1 MCLEAA
7 RSNVGKV
14 KPLWKV
20 LRMAQANGSNFF
32 DLRLRKGVAIGM
44 TGKTIGF
51 EKRRNAGSFRQ
62 GRKLPY
68 VKWLLNGVMGV
79 LLIVSMIPLLWVV
92 RTAFIPKE
100 LALDLTAVSWPV
112 LDNFKRVLAAAP
124 FGKYYGNTLVIVVG
138 VLLVQFV
145 LITLAGYAFARIDF
159 YGSKALFVLFLSQ
172 LMIAPE
178 VLILPN
184 YSMMA
189 KWGLTDTKIG
199 IMLPFFASA
208 MGTLIVRQTIKT
220 IPYELEEAAKVDG
233 AGLFQILWKVYVPLL
248 KPAYISFGMIS
259 ASFQWNNFLWPLV
272 MTDSVEKRP
281 LSLGLAMFAMSYET
295 GMQWSDV
302 SAATVLVCAPLLL
315 LFLVFQ
321 RQFMESFMHSGI
333 K

>member
-1 MCLEAA
+1 MMVQGVRRRRRRHKNPATVIVTILMAA
-7 RSNVGKV
+7 
-14 KPLWKV
+14 L
-20 LRMAQANGSNFF
+20 
-32 DLRLRKGVAIGM
+32 
-44 TGKTIGF
+44 
-51 EKRRNAGSFRQ
+51 
-62 GRKLPY
+62 
-68 VKWLLNGVMGV
+68 
-79 LLIVSMIPLLWVV
+79 LLISLIPLIWVI
-92 RTAFIPKE
+92 RTAFIPQE
-100 LALDLTAVSWPV
+100 LTLDLTALAMPT
-112 LDNFKRVLAAAP
+112 LENFKRVLADAP
-124 FGKYYGNTLVIVVG
+124 FGKYYGNTLFIVIG
-138 VLLVQFV
+138 VLAVQFV

-189 KWGLTDTKIG
+189 RWGLTNTKIG

-220 IPYELEEAAKVDG
+220 IPYELEEAAKADG
-233 AGLFQILWKVYVPLL
+233 ANLFQILWKVYVPLL

-259 ASFQWNNFLWPLV
+259 VSFQWNNFLWPLV

-281 LSLGLAMFAMSYET
+281 LSLGLAMFAMSFET

-302 SAATVLVCAPLLL
+302 SAATVLVCAPLLI
-315 LFLVFQ
+315 LFFLFQ

>member
-1 MCLEAA
+1 MVNTRAMA
-7 RSNVGKV
+7 IQTTRKYRPVPVG
-14 KPLWKV
+14 
-20 LRMAQANGSNFF
+20 Q
-32 DLRLRKGVAIGM
+32 
-44 TGKTIGF
+44 
-51 EKRRNAGSFRQ
+51 
-62 GRKLPY
+62 
-68 VKWLLNGVMGV
+68 
-79 LLIVSMIPLLWVV
+79 LLINGIMLLFLAVSMIPLIWVI
-92 RTAFIPKE
+92 RTAFIPKD
-100 LALDLTAVSWPV
+100 LALDLTALALPT

-124 FGKYYGNTLVIVVG
+124 FGKYYGNTIFITAG
-138 VLLVQFV
+138 VLLIQFV

-159 YGSKALFVLFLSQ
+159 YGSKVLFVLFLSQ

-208 MGTLIVRQTIKT
+208 MGTLIVRQTMKT
-220 IPYELEEAAKVDG
+220 IPYELEEAAKMDG
-233 AGLFQILWKVYVPLL
+233 ANLFEILWKVYAPLL
-248 KPAYISFGMIS
+248 KPAYVSFGMIS

-295 GMQWSDV
+295 GVQWSDV
-302 SAATVLVCAPLLL
+302 SAATVLVCAPLLI
-315 LFLVFQ
+315 LFFVFQ

>member
-1 MCLEAA
+1 MYQPAVYGK
-7 RSNVGKV
+7 RKRRKRISIGKV
-14 KPLWKV
+14 LV
-20 LRMAQANGSNFF
+20 
-32 DLRLRKGVAIGM
+32 M
-44 TGKTIGF
+44 TLM
-51 EKRRNAGSFRQ
+51 S
-62 GRKLPY
+62 
-68 VKWLLNGVMGV
+68 V
-79 LLIVSMIPLLWVV
+79 LLLVNMIPLLWVI
-92 RTAFIPKE
+92 RTAFIPQN
-100 LALDLTAVSWPV
+100 LALDLTAVAAPV
-112 LDNFKRVLAAAP
+112 LDNFKRVLEAAP
-124 FGKYYGNTLVIVVG
+124 FGKYYGNTLFITLG
-138 VLLVQFV
+138 VLAVQFV

-159 YGSKALFVLFLSQ
+159 YGSKVLFVIFLSQ
-172 LMIAPE
+172 MMIAPE

-208 MGTLIVRQTIKT
+208 MGTLIVRQTMKT

-233 AGLFQILWKVYVPLL
+233 ANLFQILWRVYVPLL

-295 GMQWSDV
+295 GAQWSDV
-302 SAATVLVCAPLLL
+302 SAATVLVCAPLLI
-315 LFLVFQ
+315 LFVLFQ
-321 RQFMESFMHSGI
+321 KQFMESFMHSGI

>member
-1 MCLEAA
+1 MVNTRAMA
-7 RSNVGKV
+7 IQTTRKYRPVPVG
-14 KPLWKV
+14 
-20 LRMAQANGSNFF
+20 Q
-32 DLRLRKGVAIGM
+32 
-44 TGKTIGF
+44 
-51 EKRRNAGSFRQ
+51 
-62 GRKLPY
+62 
-68 VKWLLNGVMGV
+68 
-79 LLIVSMIPLLWVV
+79 LLINGIMLLFLAVSMIPLIWVI
-92 RTAFIPKE
+92 RTAFIPKD
-100 LALDLTAVSWPV
+100 LALDLTALALPT

-124 FGKYYGNTLVIVVG
+124 FGKYYGNTIFITAG
-138 VLLVQFV
+138 VLLIQFV

-159 YGSKALFVLFLSQ
+159 YGSKVLFVLFLSQ

-208 MGTLIVRQTIKT
+208 MGTLIVRQTMKT
-220 IPYELEEAAKVDG
+220 IPYELEEAAKMDG
-233 AGLFQILWKVYVPLL
+233 ANLFEILWKVYVPLL
-248 KPAYISFGMIS
+248 KPAYVSFGMIS

-295 GMQWSDV
+295 GVQWSDV
-302 SAATVLVCAPLLL
+302 SAATVLICAPLLI
-315 LFLVFQ
+315 LFFVFQ

>member
-1 MCLEAA
+1 MVNTRAMA
-7 RSNVGKV
+7 IQTTRKYRPVPVG
-14 KPLWKV
+14 
-20 LRMAQANGSNFF
+20 Q
-32 DLRLRKGVAIGM
+32 
-44 TGKTIGF
+44 
-51 EKRRNAGSFRQ
+51 
-62 GRKLPY
+62 
-68 VKWLLNGVMGV
+68 
-79 LLIVSMIPLLWVV
+79 LLINGIMLLFLAVSMIPLIWVI
-92 RTAFIPKE
+92 RTAFIPKD
-100 LALDLTAVSWPV
+100 LALDLTALALPT

-124 FGKYYGNTLVIVVG
+124 FGKYYGNTIFITAG
-138 VLLVQFV
+138 VLLIQFV

-159 YGSKALFVLFLSQ
+159 YGSKVLFVLFLSQ

-208 MGTLIVRQTIKT
+208 MGTLSVRQTMKT
-220 IPYELEEAAKVDG
+220 IPYELEEAAKMDG
-233 AGLFQILWKVYVPLL
+233 ANLFEILWKVYVPLL
-248 KPAYISFGMIS
+248 KPAYVSFGMIS

-295 GMQWSDV
+295 GVQWSDV
-302 SAATVLVCAPLLL
+302 SAATVLVCAPLLI
-315 LFLVFQ
+315 LFFVFQ

>member
-1 MCLEAA
+1 MYIRQTAA
-7 RSNVGKV
+7 IPAYDNR
-14 KPLWKV
+14 
-20 LRMAQANGSNFF
+20 
-32 DLRLRKGVAIGM
+32 RKRIHVEWG
-44 TGKTIGF
+44 T
-51 EKRRNAGSFRQ
+51 
-62 GRKLPY
+62 
-68 VKWLLNGVMGV
+68 
-79 LLIVSMIPLLWVV
+79 LLIYVVMLSLLMICMIPLIWVI

-100 LALDLTAVSWPV
+100 LALDLTAVAAPV
-112 LDNFKRVLAAAP
+112 LDNFKRVMAAAP
-124 FGKYYGNTLVIVVG
+124 FDKYYGNTIFIVLG

-172 LMIAPE
+172 MMIAPE

-189 KWGLTDTKIG
+189 KWGLTDTRIG

-208 MGTLIVRQTIKT
+208 MGTMIVRQTIKT
-220 IPYELEEAAKVDG
+220 IPYELEEAAKADG
-233 AGLFQILWKVYVPLL
+233 ANLFQILWKVYVPLL

-295 GMQWSDV
+295 GAQWSDV

-315 LFLVFQ
+315 LFFVFQ
-321 RQFMESFMHSGI
+321 RQFMESFIHSGI

>member
-1 MCLEAA
+1 MVNTRAMA
-7 RSNVGKV
+7 IQTTRKYRSVPVG
-14 KPLWKV
+14 
-20 LRMAQANGSNFF
+20 Q
-32 DLRLRKGVAIGM
+32 
-44 TGKTIGF
+44 
-51 EKRRNAGSFRQ
+51 
-62 GRKLPY
+62 
-68 VKWLLNGVMGV
+68 
-79 LLIVSMIPLLWVV
+79 LLINGIMLLFLAVSMIPLIWVI
-92 RTAFIPKE
+92 RTAFIPKD
-100 LALDLTAVSWPV
+100 LALDLTALALPT

-124 FGKYYGNTLVIVVG
+124 FGKYYGNTIFITAG
-138 VLLVQFV
+138 VLLIQFV

-159 YGSKALFVLFLSQ
+159 YGSKVLFVLFLSQ

-208 MGTLIVRQTIKT
+208 MGTLIVRQTMKT
-220 IPYELEEAAKVDG
+220 IPYELEEAAKMDG
-233 AGLFQILWKVYVPLL
+233 ANLFEILWKVYVPLL
-248 KPAYISFGMIS
+248 KPAYVSFGMIS

-295 GMQWSDV
+295 GVQWSDV
-302 SAATVLVCAPLLL
+302 SAATVLVCAPLLI
-315 LFLVFQ
+315 LFFVFQ

>member
-1 MCLEAA
+1 MVNTRAMA
-7 RSNVGKV
+7 IQTTRKYRPVPVG
-14 KPLWKV
+14 
-20 LRMAQANGSNFF
+20 Q
-32 DLRLRKGVAIGM
+32 
-44 TGKTIGF
+44 
-51 EKRRNAGSFRQ
+51 
-62 GRKLPY
+62 
-68 VKWLLNGVMGV
+68 
-79 LLIVSMIPLLWVV
+79 LLINGIMLLFLAVSMIPLIWVI
-92 RTAFIPKE
+92 RTAFIPKD
-100 LALDLTAVSWPV
+100 LALDLTALALPT

-124 FGKYYGNTLVIVVG
+124 FGKYYGNTIFITAG
-138 VLLVQFV
+138 VLLIQFV

-159 YGSKALFVLFLSQ
+159 YGSKVLFVLFLSQ

-208 MGTLIVRQTIKT
+208 MGTLIVRQTMKT
-220 IPYELEEAAKVDG
+220 IPYELEEAAKMDG
-233 AGLFQILWKVYVPLL
+233 ANLFEILWKVYVPLL
-248 KPAYISFGMIS
+248 KPAYVSFGMIS

-295 GMQWSDV
+295 GVQWSDV
-302 SAATVLVCAPLLL
+302 SAATVLVCAPLLI
-315 LFLVFQ
+315 LFFVFQ

>member
-1 MCLEAA
+1 MYQPAVYGK
-7 RSNVGKV
+7 RKRRKRISIGKV
-14 KPLWKV
+14 L
-20 LRMAQANGSNFF
+20 A
-32 DLRLRKGVAIGM
+32 M
-44 TGKTIGF
+44 TLM
-51 EKRRNAGSFRQ
+51 S
-62 GRKLPY
+62 
-68 VKWLLNGVMGV
+68 V
-79 LLIVSMIPLLWVV
+79 LLLVNMIPLLWVI
-92 RTAFIPKE
+92 RTAFIPQN
-100 LALDLTAVSWPV
+100 LALDLTAVAAPV
-112 LDNFKRVLAAAP
+112 LDNFKRVLEAAP
-124 FGKYYGNTLVIVVG
+124 FGKYYGNTLFITLG
-138 VLLVQFV
+138 VLAVQFV

-159 YGSKALFVLFLSQ
+159 YGSKVLFVIFLSQ
-172 LMIAPE
+172 MMIAPE

-208 MGTLIVRQTIKT
+208 MGTLIVRQTMKT

-233 AGLFQILWKVYVPLL
+233 ANLFQILCRVYVPLL

-295 GMQWSDV
+295 GAQWSDV
-302 SAATVLVCAPLLL
+302 SAATVLVCAPLLI
-315 LFLVFQ
+315 LFVLFQ
-321 RQFMESFMHSGI
+321 KQFMESFMHSGI

>member
-1 MCLEAA
+1 MVNTRAMA
-7 RSNVGKV
+7 IQTTRKYRPVPVG
-14 KPLWKV
+14 
-20 LRMAQANGSNFF
+20 Q
-32 DLRLRKGVAIGM
+32 
-44 TGKTIGF
+44 
-51 EKRRNAGSFRQ
+51 
-62 GRKLPY
+62 
-68 VKWLLNGVMGV
+68 
-79 LLIVSMIPLLWVV
+79 LLINGIMLLFLAVSMIPLIWVI
-92 RTAFIPKE
+92 RTAFIPKD
-100 LALDLTAVSWPV
+100 LALDLTALALPT

-124 FGKYYGNTLVIVVG
+124 FGKYYGNTIFITAG
-138 VLLVQFV
+138 VLLIQFM

-159 YGSKALFVLFLSQ
+159 YGSKVLFVLFLSQ

-208 MGTLIVRQTIKT
+208 MGTLIVRQTMKT
-220 IPYELEEAAKVDG
+220 IPYELEEAAKMDG
-233 AGLFQILWKVYVPLL
+233 ANLFEILWKVYVPLL
-248 KPAYISFGMIS
+248 KPAYVSFGMIS

-295 GMQWSDV
+295 GVQWSDV
-302 SAATVLVCAPLLL
+302 SAATVLVCAPLLI
-315 LFLVFQ
+315 LFFVFQ

>member
-1 MCLEAA
+1 MMVQGVRRRRRRHKNPTTVIVTILMAA
-7 RSNVGKV
+7 
-14 KPLWKV
+14 L
-20 LRMAQANGSNFF
+20 
-32 DLRLRKGVAIGM
+32 
-44 TGKTIGF
+44 
-51 EKRRNAGSFRQ
+51 
-62 GRKLPY
+62 
-68 VKWLLNGVMGV
+68 
-79 LLIVSMIPLLWVV
+79 LLISLIPLIWVI
-92 RTAFIPKE
+92 RTAFIPQE
-100 LALDLTAVSWPV
+100 LTLDLTALAMPT
-112 LDNFKRVLAAAP
+112 LENFKRVLADAP
-124 FGKYYGNTLVIVVG
+124 FGKYYGNTLFIVIG
-138 VLLVQFV
+138 VLAVQFI

-189 KWGLTDTKIG
+189 RWGLTDTKIG

-220 IPYELEEAAKVDG
+220 IPYELEEAAKADG
-233 AGLFQILWKVYVPLL
+233 ANLFQILWKVYVPLL

-259 ASFQWNNFLWPLV
+259 VSFQWNNFLWPLV

-281 LSLGLAMFAMSYET
+281 LSLGLAMFAMSFET

-302 SAATVLVCAPLLL
+302 SAATVLVCAPLLI
-315 LFLVFQ
+315 LFFLFQ

>member
-1 MCLEAA
+1 MYQPA
-7 RSNVGKV
+7 VYGK
-14 KPLWKV
+14 
-20 LRMAQANGSNFF
+20 
-32 DLRLRKGVAIGM
+32 RKRRKRISI
-44 TGKTIGF
+44 GKTLIMTLM
-51 EKRRNAGSFRQ
+51 S
-62 GRKLPY
+62 
-68 VKWLLNGVMGV
+68 V
-79 LLIVSMIPLLWVV
+79 LLLVNMIPLLWVI
-92 RTAFIPKE
+92 RTAFIPQN
-100 LALDLTAVSWPV
+100 LALDLTAVAAPI
-112 LDNFKRVLAAAP
+112 LDNFKRVLEAAP
-124 FGKYYGNTLVIVVG
+124 FGKYYGNTLFITLG
-138 VLLVQFV
+138 VLAVQFV

-159 YGSKALFVLFLSQ
+159 YGSKVLFVIFLSQ
-172 LMIAPE
+172 MMIAPE

-208 MGTLIVRQTIKT
+208 MGTLIVRQTMKT

-233 AGLFQILWKVYVPLL
+233 ANLFQILWRVYVPLL

-295 GMQWSDV
+295 GAQWSDV
-302 SAATVLVCAPLLL
+302 SAATVLVCAPLLI
-315 LFLVFQ
+315 LFVLFQ
-321 RQFMESFMHSGI
+321 KQFMESFMHSGI

>member
-1 MCLEAA
+1 MVNTRAMA
-7 RSNVGKV
+7 IQTTRKYRPVPVG
-14 KPLWKV
+14 
-20 LRMAQANGSNFF
+20 Q
-32 DLRLRKGVAIGM
+32 
-44 TGKTIGF
+44 
-51 EKRRNAGSFRQ
+51 
-62 GRKLPY
+62 
-68 VKWLLNGVMGV
+68 
-79 LLIVSMIPLLWVV
+79 LLINGIMLLFLAVSMIPLIWVI
-92 RTAFIPKE
+92 RTAFIPKD
-100 LALDLTAVSWPV
+100 LALDLTALALPT

-124 FGKYYGNTLVIVVG
+124 FGKYYGNTIFITAG
-138 VLLVQFV
+138 VLLIQFV

-159 YGSKALFVLFLSQ
+159 YGSKVLLVLFLSQ

-208 MGTLIVRQTIKT
+208 MGTLIVRQTMKT
-220 IPYELEEAAKVDG
+220 IPYELEEAAKMDG
-233 AGLFQILWKVYVPLL
+233 ANLFEILWKVYVPLL
-248 KPAYISFGMIS
+248 KPAYVSFGMIS

-295 GMQWSDV
+295 GVQWSDV
-302 SAATVLVCAPLLL
+302 SAATVLVCAPLLI
-315 LFLVFQ
+315 LFFVFQ

>member
-1 MCLEAA
+1 MYQPAVYGK
-7 RSNVGKV
+7 RKRRKRISIGKV
-14 KPLWKV
+14 L
-20 LRMAQANGSNFF
+20 A
-32 DLRLRKGVAIGM
+32 M
-44 TGKTIGF
+44 TLM
-51 EKRRNAGSFRQ
+51 S
-62 GRKLPY
+62 
-68 VKWLLNGVMGV
+68 V
-79 LLIVSMIPLLWVV
+79 LLLVNMIPLLWVI
-92 RTAFIPKE
+92 RTAFIPQN
-100 LALDLTAVSWPV
+100 LALDLTAVAAPV
-112 LDNFKRVLAAAP
+112 LDNFKRVLEAAL
-124 FGKYYGNTLVIVVG
+124 FGKYYGNTLFITLG
-138 VLLVQFV
+138 VLAVQFV

-159 YGSKALFVLFLSQ
+159 YGSKVLFVIFLSQ
-172 LMIAPE
+172 MMIAPE

-208 MGTLIVRQTIKT
+208 MGTLIVRQTVKT

-233 AGLFQILWKVYVPLL
+233 ANLFQILWRVYVPLL

-295 GMQWSDV
+295 GAQWSDV
-302 SAATVLVCAPLLL
+302 SAATVLVCAPLLI
-315 LFLVFQ
+315 LFVLFQ
-321 RQFMESFMHSGI
+321 KQFMESFMHSGI

>member
-1 MCLEAA
+1 MVNTRAMA
-7 RSNVGKV
+7 IQTTRKYRPVPVG
-14 KPLWKV
+14 
-20 LRMAQANGSNFF
+20 Q
-32 DLRLRKGVAIGM
+32 
-44 TGKTIGF
+44 
-51 EKRRNAGSFRQ
+51 
-62 GRKLPY
+62 
-68 VKWLLNGVMGV
+68 
-79 LLIVSMIPLLWVV
+79 LLINGIMLLFLVVSMIPLIWVI
-92 RTAFIPKE
+92 RTAFIPKD
-100 LALDLTAVSWPV
+100 LALDLTALALPT

-124 FGKYYGNTLVIVVG
+124 FGKYYGNTIFITAG
-138 VLLVQFV
+138 VLLIQFV

-159 YGSKALFVLFLSQ
+159 YGSKVLFVLFLSQ

-208 MGTLIVRQTIKT
+208 MGTLIVRQTMKT
-220 IPYELEEAAKVDG
+220 IPYELEEAAKMDG
-233 AGLFQILWKVYVPLL
+233 ANLFEILWKVYVPLL
-248 KPAYISFGMIS
+248 KPAYVSFGMIS

-295 GMQWSDV
+295 GVQWSDV
-302 SAATVLVCAPLLL
+302 SAATVLVCAPLLI
-315 LFLVFQ
+315 LFFVFQ

>member
-1 MCLEAA
+1 MVNTRAMA
-7 RSNVGKV
+7 IQTTRKYRPVPVG
-14 KPLWKV
+14 
-20 LRMAQANGSNFF
+20 Q
-32 DLRLRKGVAIGM
+32 
-44 TGKTIGF
+44 
-51 EKRRNAGSFRQ
+51 
-62 GRKLPY
+62 
-68 VKWLLNGVMGV
+68 
-79 LLIVSMIPLLWVV
+79 LLINGIMLLFLAVSMIPLIWVI
-92 RTAFIPKE
+92 RTAFIPKD
-100 LALDLTAVSWPV
+100 LALDLTAFALPT

-124 FGKYYGNTLVIVVG
+124 FGKYYGNTIFITAG
-138 VLLVQFV
+138 VLLIQFV

-159 YGSKALFVLFLSQ
+159 YGSKVLFVLFLSQ

-208 MGTLIVRQTIKT
+208 MGTLIVRQTMKT
-220 IPYELEEAAKVDG
+220 IPYELEEAAKMDG
-233 AGLFQILWKVYVPLL
+233 ANLFEILWKVYVPLL
-248 KPAYISFGMIS
+248 KPAYVSFGMIS

-295 GMQWSDV
+295 GVQWSDV
-302 SAATVLVCAPLLL
+302 SAATILVCAPLLI
-315 LFLVFQ
+315 LFFVFQ

>member
-1 MCLEAA
+1 MVNTRAMAIQTA
-7 RSNVGKV
+7 RKYRPVPVG
-14 KPLWKV
+14 
-20 LRMAQANGSNFF
+20 Q
-32 DLRLRKGVAIGM
+32 
-44 TGKTIGF
+44 
-51 EKRRNAGSFRQ
+51 
-62 GRKLPY
+62 
-68 VKWLLNGVMGV
+68 
-79 LLIVSMIPLLWVV
+79 LLINGIMLLFLAVSMIPLIWVI
-92 RTAFIPKE
+92 RTAFIPKD
-100 LALDLTAVSWPV
+100 LALDLTALALPT

-124 FGKYYGNTLVIVVG
+124 FGKYYGNTIFITAG
-138 VLLVQFV
+138 VLLIQFV

-159 YGSKALFVLFLSQ
+159 YGSKVLFVLFLSQ

-208 MGTLIVRQTIKT
+208 MGTLIVRQTMKT
-220 IPYELEEAAKVDG
+220 IPYELEEAAKMDG
-233 AGLFQILWKVYVPLL
+233 ANLFEILWKVYVPLL
-248 KPAYISFGMIS
+248 KPAYVSFGMIS

-295 GMQWSDV
+295 GVQWSDV
-302 SAATVLVCAPLLL
+302 SAATVLVCAPLLI
-315 LFLVFQ
+315 LFFVFQ